1 MTNKVY
7 IVKYSYSGMEIEGM
21 IVEEPSSIIVAKSTS
36 HAVWI
41 YHTINFPDNFK
52 TFEEHDK
59 WEYREGG
66 WGLNVMEININPSSY
81 WFIDVYPNSNIDNKL
96 KRERNIYIHGK

>member
-7 IVKYSYSGMEIEGM
+7 IVKYSYSGMETEGM
-21 IVEEPSSIIVAKSTS
+21 RSEKPSSIIVAKSTS

-41 YHTINFPDNFK
+41 YHTINFPDNFE

-59 WEYREGG
+59 GEYKEGG
-66 WGLNVMEININPSSY
+66 WGLSCKEVNIKTSED
-81 WFIDVYPNSNIDNKL
+81 WFIDVYPNSNMDNKL
-96 KRERNIYIHGK
+96 KRERNIYIYGK

>member
-7 IVKYSYSGMEIEGM
+7 IVKYSYSGMETEGM
-21 IVEEPSSIIVAKSTS
+21 IVEDPSSIIVAKSTS

-41 YHTINFPDNFK
+41 YHTTYFPDNFK

-59 WEYREGG
+59 WEYKEGG
-66 WGLNVMEININPSSY
+66 WGLFCKEVNIKTSED
-81 WFIDVYPNSNIDNKL
+81 WFIDVYPNSNMDNKL
-96 KRERNIYIHGK
+96 KRERNIYIYGK

>member
-7 IVKYSYSGMEIEGM
+7 IVKYSYSGMETEGM
-21 IVEEPSSIIVAKSTS
+21 IVEEPSSIIVAKSKS

-59 WEYREGG
+59 WEYKEGG
-66 WGLNVMEININPSSY
+66 WGLSCKEVNIKTSED
-81 WFIDVYPNSNIDNKL
+81 WFIDVYPNSNIDLKL
-96 KRERNIYIHGK
+96 QKKNIYIYGK

>member
-7 IVKYSYSGMEIEGM
+7 VVKYSYSGMETEGM
-21 IVEEPSSIIVAKSTS
+21 RSEKPSSIIVAKSTS

-41 YHTINFPDNFK
+41 YHTINFPDNFE

-59 WEYREGG
+59 GKYKEGG
-66 WGLNVMEININPSSY
+66 WGLSCKEVNIKTSED
-81 WFIDVYPNSNIDNKL
+81 WFIDVYPNSNIDLKL
-96 KRERNIYIHGK
+96 QKQNIYIYGK

>member
-7 IVKYSYSGMEIEGM
+7 IVKYSYSGMETEGM
-21 IVEEPSSIIVAKSTS
+21 IVEDPSSIIVAKSTS

-59 WEYREGG
+59 GEYKEGG
-66 WGLNVMEININPSSY
+66 WGLFCKEVNIKTSEY
-81 WFIDVYPNSNIDNKL
+81 WFIDVYPNSNMDNKL
-96 KRERNIYIHGK
+96 KRERNIYIYGK

>member
-7 IVKYSYSGMEIEGM
+7 IVKYSYSGMETEGM
-21 IVEEPSSIIVAKSTS
+21 RSEKPSSIIVAKSTS

-41 YHTINFPDNFK
+41 YHTINFPDNFE

-59 WEYREGG
+59 GKYKEGG
-66 WGLNVMEININPSSY
+66 WGLSCKEVNIKTSDD
-81 WFIDVYPNSNIDNKL
+81 WFIDVYPNSNIDLKL
-96 KRERNIYIHGK
+96 QKQNIYIYGK